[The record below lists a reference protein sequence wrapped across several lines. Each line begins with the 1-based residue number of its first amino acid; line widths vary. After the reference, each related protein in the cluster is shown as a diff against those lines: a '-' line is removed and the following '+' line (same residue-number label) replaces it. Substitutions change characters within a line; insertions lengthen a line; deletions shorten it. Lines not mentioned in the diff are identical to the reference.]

1 MLLKNQKYIIVSILL
16 SLNIVLSITFII
28 YEDKWYIY
36 LLILALA
43 SIFNSINSIGNIL
56 YKMITSQ
63 NYDIIYRKNS
73 NNYVYIIPCYNESRE
88 ELKGTLNSLTN
99 QITTYQ
105 DKKMLIIICD
115 GKIKG
120 KGNNKTTDKIL
131 TEDILNNNSNH
142 NILNAY
148 KSWDGK
154 YINLELYTGKYNK
167 IDYLL
172 VIKNKNL
179 GKRDSLVLI
188 RRLLL
193 VFNKNISRHN
203 LLSDEL
209 ISYFDDKLDDL
220 FESTVEYIIGTDAD
234 TVFELTCTE
243 ELLKTIQ
250 QNNNTVGC
258 VGFVDISKD
267 CSKYSPYVLYQ
278 YAEYYYSQC
287 LKRQQQSNLTH
298 KVNCLS
304 GCVQI
309 LKICDETCGDYILNK
324 FNYLPESEDNIFKHI
339 RSYASEDRNHVCLML
354 SEFPYVE
361 TRQSLRAVAYTKVP
375 MNKTVFLSQRRR
387 WSLGASSNDMLLV
400 VLPKINLYERLS
412 ALVNIIT
419 YAMSPFIFVA
429 TIMFIK
435 SIIKNSS
442 ILMLLLSIII
452 MIPIMYGL
460 LIPIFIKQ
468 LTFKESIYYY
478 ISFLFYVITGSIINL
493 IIYINSIINMDVIKW
508 GKTRI
513 VELDVENIEIDV

>member
-1 MLLKNQKYIIVSILL
+1 MLLKYQKYIIVSLLFTINIIL
-16 SLNIVLSITFII
+16 STTFII

-36 LLILALA
+36 LIILALA

-63 NYDIIYRKNS
+63 NYDIIYRKNP

-88 ELKGTLNSLTN
+88 ELEGTLNSLTN

-131 TEDILNNNSNH
+131 TEDILNNNNCHS
-142 NILNAY
+142 ILNAY
-148 KSWDGK
+148 KSWDDR
-154 YINLELYTGKYNK
+154 YNNLDLYTGKYNK

-172 VIKNKNL
+172 VIKDKNL

-220 FESTVEYIIGTDAD
+220 FESTVEYVIGTDAD

-267 CSKYSPYVLYQ
+267 CSRYSPYVLYQ

-324 FNYLPESEDNIFKHI
+324 FNYLPTLEDDIFKHI

-375 MNKTVFLSQRRR
+375 MNKTIFLSQRRR

-412 ALVNIIT
+412 ALVNVIT

-442 ILMLLLSIII
+442 LLMLLLSIII
-452 MIPIMYGL
+452 MIPITYGL

-468 LTFKESIYYY
+468 LTFKESMYYY

-508 GKTRI
+508 GKTRT